1 MESRRYFFDAWG
13 NLEKEHGTANVSLG
27 EKPRVWKTIGDEI
40 LYVKL
45 LTDHRQ
51 LCSTLSCW
59 MKAVQQLRS
68 FVKSKDSRLDVKSTA
83 WTAGF
88 PLKNKEV
95 VVSSAS
101 DHEDDADGNFF
112 VASARLLDKY
122 YSNTE
127 LSKTVEIDY
136 VGPSI
141 DIGFRISNQ
150 SSSRRFAI
158 SADIAY
164 ILSLTTPH
172 PPLLPEIRLWYSE
185 SIPLKGVFGGVEYPI
200 FWIDMSS
207 PGDLARD
214 EDNLSGARPQ
224 ARDAIQRYC
233 ESFYSTYDGY
243 THKPFILH
251 TDEQQIPTAPDWYNE
266 KLNELVKNYQADIED
281 AAEAGEDAILVQDGD
296 SKRIDD
302 QADKVVKDLKQ

>member
-112 VASARLLDKY
+112 VASARLLM
-122 YSNTE
+122 
-127 LSKTVEIDY
+127 
-136 VGPSI
+136 
-141 DIGFRISNQ
+141 
-150 SSSRRFAI
+150 
-158 SADIAY
+158 
-164 ILSLTTPH
+164 
-172 PPLLPEIRLWYSE
+172 E
-185 SIPLKGVFGGVEYPI
+185 SIPNTIVGFQAITVGAGLLGTRYKQCPHLLRI
-200 FWIDMSS
+200 FYW
-207 PGDLARD
+207 
-214 EDNLSGARPQ
+214 
-224 ARDAIQRYC
+224 
-233 ESFYSTYDGY
+233 
-243 THKPFILH
+243 
-251 TDEQQIPTAPDWYNE
+251 
-266 KLNELVKNYQADIED
+266 
-281 AAEAGEDAILVQDGD
+281 
-296 SKRIDD
+296 RIDC
-302 QADKVVKDLKQ
+302 